1 VHVTSFQIGLLVLAC
16 VFGGALAGMFLGR
29 VLPSHH
35 LGDDT
40 KRVVDL
46 TLGTLS
52 VLSALVIGLLVS
64 YAKDDIDAQTKGVQK
79 FAADLVLLDRVM
91 RQFGPETGE
100 ARDLL
105 RRYTTLK
112 IALTWPKENAGEG
125 PRLDD
130 PAAVE
135 MLESVQAKLRG
146 LTPQS
151 DAQRWLQSR
160 ALQISGDL
168 AEERSLLAAENASSV
183 PQPFLAT
190 LVFWLTVLFIGF
202 GLFAPRHATGLVAL
216 LVGAVSL
223 AAAIFLILE
232 MDRPFDGFIMVPDTP
247 MHSALARME
256 APD

>member
-1 VHVTSFQIGLLVLAC
+1 MPVTSFQIGLLVLAC
-16 VFGGALAGMFLGR
+16 VFCGALAGMSLGR
-29 VLPSHH
+29 VLPAHH

-112 IALTWPKENAGEG
+112 IALTWPKENAREG

-160 ALQISGDL
+160 ALQISGEL
-168 AEERSLLAAENASSV
+168 AEERRLLAAENASSV
-183 PQPFLAT
+183 PRPFLAT
-190 LVFWLTVLFIGF
+190 LVFWLTILFIGF
-202 GLFAPRHATGLVAL
+202 GLFAPRHATGVVAL

-247 MHSALARME
+247 MRSALAHMG
-256 APD
+256 A

>member
-1 VHVTSFQIGLLVLAC
+1 MTSFQIGLLVLAC
-16 VFGGALAGMFLGR
+16 VFGGALAGMSLGR
-29 VLPSHH
+29 VLPAHH

-130 PAAVE
+130 PAALE

-151 DAQRWLQSR
+151 LPLEVEQPRVRRPACCSSLASMWVRFRQAAQVATITCQAR
-160 ALQISGDL
+160 
-168 AEERSLLAAENASSV
+168 RSLVSPS
-183 PQPFLAT
+183 QPTRPRSLTDPEPGHGLDAHTAT
-190 LVFWLTVLFIGF
+190 
-202 GLFAPRHATGLVAL
+202 A
-216 LVGAVSL
+216 
-223 AAAIFLILE
+223 
-232 MDRPFDGFIMVPDTP
+232 
-247 MHSALARME
+247 
-256 APD
+256 

>member
-1 VHVTSFQIGLLVLAC
+1 VHVSSFQIGLLVLAC
-16 VFGGALAGMFLGR
+16 VFGGALTGMFLGR
-29 VLPSHH
+29 VLPKHH

-40 KRVVDL
+40 KNVVDL

-52 VLSALVIGLLVS
+52 VLSALVIGLLIS
-64 YAKDDIDAQTKGVQK
+64 YAKGDIDAQTKVVQK

-105 RRYTTLK
+105 RRYTILK
-112 IALTWPKENAGEG
+112 IALTWPEEDAEVEG

-130 PAAVE
+130 PAALE
-135 MLESVQAKLRG
+135 MLETVQAKLRG

-151 DAQRWLQSR
+151 EAQRWLQSR
-160 ALQISGDL
+160 ALQIGGDL
-168 AEERSLLAAENASSV
+168 AEERWLLAAENASSV
-183 PQPFLAT
+183 PRPFLAT
-190 LVFWLTVLFIGF
+190 LVFWLTILFIGF
-202 GLFAPRHATGLVAL
+202 GLFAPRHATGVVAL

-232 MDRPFDGFIMVPDTP
+232 MDRPFDGLITVPATP
-247 MHSALARME
+247 MRSALAHMG
-256 APD
+256 A